1 MAACV
6 QCLSSSGKLIGCD
19 ISGPGLESRGV
30 VLDRHS
36 HVDLDSCNIHDTWN
50 SGVWARG
57 DSTCTITSS
66 TVAQCGGYGSI
77 YSTNGA
83 VIKVDEVKQSS
94 NPRGCGVFV
103 LHDRSRVFINR
114 SIKKSIIDSEVS

>member
-1 MAACV
+1 M
-6 QCLSSSGKLIGCD
+6 SSSGKIIGCD
-19 ISGPGLESRGV
+19 ISSPGLESRGV

-36 HVDLDSCNIHDTWN
+36 HVDLDTCDIHDTWN

-57 DSTCTITSS
+57 ESTCTIISS
-66 TVAQCGGYGSI
+66 TVTRCGGYGAI

-83 VIKVDEVKQSS
+83 VIKVDEIKQSS

-103 LHDRSRVFINR
+103 LHDRSRVFLNRLIIN
-114 SIKKSIIDSEVS
+114 SQ